1 MKNRFKLAV
10 TSLLTMGY
18 VLVAVTYVWSA
29 SVPHRNLAALSNL
42 AKWIF
47 VGKVISVTDNY
58 VEGQLPYT
66 EITFQI
72 RKSIKGGLQEGSNFS
87 YRQVGLLEPRDAGN
101 GLRIAFVIHGL
112 PQYQVDKEVMVFLYG
127 PSAVSGLTSPV
138 GLLQG
143 KFTIDGDKI
152 FNGINNK
159 NLFAN
164 MKIAREEYPGKL
176 SEKYVHIL
184 SQTQG
189 PVNTDAFIDLVSKA
203 VKQRI
208 FE

>member
-1 MKNRFKLAV
+1 MKNRFKIAV
-10 TSLLTMGY
+10 TSLLTIGF
-18 VLVAVTYVWSA
+18 VLIAVTYVRST
-29 SVPHRNLAALSNL
+29 SVPHRNLAALINL

-47 VGKVISVTDNY
+47 VGKVVSVTDNY

-72 RKSIKGGLQEGSNFS
+72 SKSIKGGLQEGSNFS
-87 YRQVGLLEPRDAGN
+87 YRQLGLLEPRDAGN
-101 GLRIAFVIHGL
+101 GLRIAFALDGL
-112 PQYQVDKEVMVFLYG
+112 PQYQVDKEVMVFLYS
-127 PSAVSGLTSPV
+127 PSALTGLTSPV

-143 KFTIDGDKI
+143 KFTIDGAKI
-152 FNGINNK
+152 FNGVNNK

-164 MKIAREEYPGKL
+164 MKIAPGEYPGKL
-176 SEKYVHIL
+176 SEKYLRML

-189 PVNTDAFIDLVSKA
+189 PVNTDAFINLVSKA